1 MDFKTKKGKASELD
15 WFDFEN
21 RMRDIM
27 QELIEPIIRRASEDR
42 EEGLSRETKMAEH
55 NRRLEILEGV
65 VLSTGRKTTIFE
77 QINSRFQ
84 KVISEQKKQEIK
96 TEQQFEQFRND
107 LENTNFLLTQKGEA
121 VEQAA
126 EWTKRLE
133 SEILVQ
139 AEKLEEARVQILAD
153 IEKLNK
159 NFEE

>member
-77 QINSRFQ
+77 QINSRF
-84 KVISEQKKQEIK
+84 
-96 TEQQFEQFRND
+96 
-107 LENTNFLLTQKGEA
+107 
-121 VEQAA
+121 
-126 EWTKRLE
+126 
-133 SEILVQ
+133 
-139 AEKLEEARVQILAD
+139 
-153 IEKLNK
+153 
-159 NFEE
+159 